1 MHFKINYAKY
11 LIIILNNPRC
21 LSDRQQF
28 YHGAS
33 LIDQVRNQTLSLLS
47 MIKKNNLVFED

>member
-1 MHFKINYAKY
+1 MHFKINYVKY